1 MSRESRGAAVWP
13 RRRKSLGNV
22 MQTVRAKLSRSD
34 KSSADFEACVWTREE
49 DPGQSYAL
57 PKVQDDSDQT
67 ANIQSKTSQ
76 SGKIKVPQL
85 EVLGGLAC
93 GNLTSSSTFRDGL
106 ERAADDINT
115 KYQIESATATRNN
128 EAFSQNKA
136 FELAARGYRR
146 IFSPSTSSFRRLHG
160 KSSDSQGVKH
170 HQVDAP
176 SETNPSDIYRLS
188 YSTKVPIDWLEKILE
203 TSIPLRT
210 PWDCNE
216 PKLSE
221 MTDFDPK
228 SVDIE
233 SASVIKHEL
242 SSHPPEYA
250 GAATSVALLGKVAN
264 NIIVPVFEKG
274 LSPIP

>member
-1 MSRESRGAAVWP
+1 
-13 RRRKSLGNV
+13 

-34 KSSADFEACVWTREE
+34 KSSADFEACVWTKEE
-49 DPGQSYAL
+49 DPGQSYA
-57 PKVQDDSDQT
+57 PSKVPDDSDQT
-67 ANIQSKTSQ
+67 ANIQSNTSQ

-115 KYQIESATATRNN
+115 KYQNEPATVIRNN
-128 EAFSQNKA
+128 EVFSQNKA

-146 IFSPSTSSFRRLHG
+146 IFSPSTASFRRLNG
-160 KSSDSQGVKH
+160 KSSDSQGVEP
-170 HQVDAP
+170 HQVDTP
-176 SETNPSDIYRLS
+176 SETNPSNMYRFS

-210 PWDCNE
+210 PWDCDE
-216 PKLSE
+216 PKFSE
-221 MTDFDPK
+221 MTDFNPK

-233 SASVIKHEL
+233 SASVIKHEVL
-242 SSHPPEYA
+242 SHPLEYT
-250 GAATSVALLGKVAN
+250 GAVTPVALLGTVAN
-264 NIIVPVFEKG
+264 NIIVPIFEKR
-274 LSPIP
+274 LSSIP